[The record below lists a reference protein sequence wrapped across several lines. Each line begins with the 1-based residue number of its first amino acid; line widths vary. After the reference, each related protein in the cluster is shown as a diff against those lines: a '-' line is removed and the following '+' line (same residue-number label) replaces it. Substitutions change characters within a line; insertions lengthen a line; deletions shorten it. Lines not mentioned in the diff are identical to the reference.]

1 MTYMPQDFR
10 GTLIRQQRERSE
22 RNKQA
27 EIDTLVKAGGSIHD
41 RYALLWKQ
49 QMERWIVL
57 DFVTQFYHFQHNRI
71 MIYVFKQRVA
81 LLGGDNWLNLDRLQ
95 VSLKRL

>member
-1 MTYMPQDFR
+1 MSLPAQCICLGFWDSLLKWLLGYSVVMTYMPQDFR

-27 EIDTLVKAGGSIHD
+27 EIEALVNSSGSIRD

-49 QMERWIVL
+49 QMER
-57 DFVTQFYHFQHNRI
+57 
-71 MIYVFKQRVA
+71 
-81 LLGGDNWLNLDRLQ
+81 
-95 VSLKRL
+95 

>member
-1 MTYMPQDFR
+1 MDLVTTGMCCQQLHKGFVNIFAVMTYMPQDFR

-27 EIDTLVKAGGSIHD
+27 EVDALVNSGGSIHA

-49 QMERWIVL
+49 QMER
-57 DFVTQFYHFQHNRI
+57 
-71 MIYVFKQRVA
+71 
-81 LLGGDNWLNLDRLQ
+81 
-95 VSLKRL
+95 

>member
-27 EIDTLVKAGGSIHD
+27 EVDTLVNGGGSIRD

-49 QMERWIVL
+49 QM
-57 DFVTQFYHFQHNRI
+57 
-71 MIYVFKQRVA
+71 
-81 LLGGDNWLNLDRLQ
+81 DRLGTLFFIVPLV
-95 VSLKRL
+95 VSS

>member
-1 MTYMPQDFR
+1 MTRKLFNIFILLTQQNLYAVMTYLPQDFR

-27 EIDTLVKAGGSIHD
+27 EVDTLVNSGGSIHD

-49 QMERWIVL
+49 QMDRCGSTLVWLVL
-57 DFVTQFYHFQHNRI
+57 HELIR
-71 MIYVFKQRVA
+71 
-81 LLGGDNWLNLDRLQ
+81 
-95 VSLKRL
+95 

>member
-27 EIDTLVKAGGSIHD
+27 EVDALVNAGGSIRD

-49 QMERWIVL
+49 QM
-57 DFVTQFYHFQHNRI
+57 
-71 MIYVFKQRVA
+71 
-81 LLGGDNWLNLDRLQ
+81 DRLF
-95 VSLKRL
+95 SF

>member
-27 EIDTLVKAGGSIHD
+27 KVDAVVSAGGSIRD
-41 RYALLWKQ
+41 RYTLLWQQ
-49 QMERWIVL
+49 QMDR
-57 DFVTQFYHFQHNRI
+57 FFSFQLS
-71 MIYVFKQRVA
+71 V
-81 LLGGDNWLNLDRLQ
+81 
-95 VSLKRL
+95 

>member
-1 MTYMPQDFR
+1 MTTGMFYQQLHKGFVNIFSVMTYMPQDFR

-27 EIDTLVKAGGSIHD
+27 EVDALVNSGGSIRA

-49 QMERWIVL
+49 QMER
-57 DFVTQFYHFQHNRI
+57 
-71 MIYVFKQRVA
+71 
-81 LLGGDNWLNLDRLQ
+81 
-95 VSLKRL
+95 